1 MKQDS
6 PLQVH
11 NACQPRRRS
20 YELISLTIH
29 DCYFIYIYT
38 FIYLFTNDIPD
49 DPWLLG
55 VPNLVCRQIFASE
68 INARPLASFL
78 NHNSKA
84 TLTIPLCAVSR
95 HHFHGRRPSVRLVK
109 KGELVRLHL
118 PQASKLS
125 QDVIIENILEFFLKE
140 VKTPDVTGDICQIE
154 CQLVGVTRR
163 KYFFGEGNGGDCNE
177 YIYIF
182 FVAPKTIC
190 IDTCLSSMMAFWNDA
205 NFERPMV
212 ARF

>member
-29 DCYFIYIYT
+29 DCYFIYIYIYT

-49 DPWLLG
+49 DPWLLV

-177 YIYIF
+177 YIYIYS
-182 FVAPKTIC
+182 
-190 IDTCLSSMMAFWNDA
+190 L
-205 NFERPMV
+205 
-212 ARF
+212 